1 MRLGEK
7 IKEFREKAGLTQE
20 ELAEKMEVQRN
31 TVWRWEN
38 QKANLK
44 ADNVQKLS
52 VVLNVDP
59 TDLIE
64 NDETSS
70 NTMLKNANFIPN
82 MQTTEKVSNRNM
94 ATVTLKNGAILT
106 APATP
111 EGFAFLKDL
120 YAMSM

>member
-20 ELAEKMEVQRN
+20 ELAERMEVQRN

-70 NTMLKNANFIPN
+70 NTILKNANFIPN